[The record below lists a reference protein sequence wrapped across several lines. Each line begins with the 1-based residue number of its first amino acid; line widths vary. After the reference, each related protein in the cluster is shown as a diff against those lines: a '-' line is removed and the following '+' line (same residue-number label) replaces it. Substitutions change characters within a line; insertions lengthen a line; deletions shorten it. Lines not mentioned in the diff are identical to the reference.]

1 MQHAEANLDRRR
13 FLGTV
18 TVTVGGA
25 ALGTLLPVSL
35 LQAAPAACLVDA
47 SRYPD
52 PCGDWQLDD
61 ICNAYPPYSL
71 HPAPAVPGVMRM
83 SAVVESVDSHWVD

>member
-1 MQHAEANLDRRR
+1 MTALMPTLDRRR
-13 FLGTV
+13 FLGQV
-18 TVTVGGA
+18 TITVGGA
-25 ALGTLLPVSL
+25 ALGAVLPVSL

-47 SRYPD
+47 SMWPD

-71 HPAPAVPGVMRM
+71 HPAPPVPAVAGM
-83 SAVVESVDSHWVD
+83 SAVGKPADSHWVA